1 MVEFGSSKFNAR
13 IKRGER
19 VPKSTKKFEEL
30 AETKPPQMRL
40 FQFIEDSEEQ
50 LSYSDQAKYRKYSQS
65 IELYDFMP
73 KYFWG
78 KAKRDENGTL
88 PILVREFSCRDI
100 KRKLRVHPAG
110 IVVNE
115 TTNEA
120 KYFYLGRREEV
131 VEEVLRKLAIESGA
145 FYDGQ
150 SGVSFTIGQIR
161 RELALHHH
169 SYSYYEVIEAL
180 NILALTKIELINPGE
195 KKASV
200 IFSPI
205 ETLGLSGDGD
215 ETQSYVVFSTLVTE
229 AIKGLQFRLYNYEQ
243 VMSYRTVVA
252 RLLHKR
258 MAHHYK
264 QASIINKYR
273 IYLSTIIR
281 DFGLTP
287 QKSLGDNLREV
298 EKSLQEM
305 IDKYV
310 LLNYAAT
317 DKVIDP
323 KTNKLIDVMLELQP
337 SIYFETDAKKANFLQ
352 GKNEKMLHGSEGLRK
367 G

>member
-1 MVEFGSSKFNAR
+1 MSKSR
-13 IKRGER
+13 
-19 VPKSTKKFEEL
+19 KKFGEIKQ
-30 AETKPPQMRL
+30 TTPKQMLL
-40 FQFIEDSEEQ
+40 FKFVEDSEEMM
-50 LSYSDQAKYRKYSQS
+50 SSSEQAQFRKYSQS

-78 KAKRDENGTL
+78 KAKRDENGML
-88 PILVREFSCRDI
+88 PILTREFTCRDI

-110 IVVNE
+110 VVTNE
-115 TTNEA
+115 NTNEA

-150 SGVSFTIGQIR
+150 PGVSFTIGQIR
-161 RELALHHH
+161 RELAHHNH
-169 SYSYYEVIEAL
+169 SYSYYEVVESL
-180 NILALTKIELINPGE
+180 NVLALTKIELINPGE
-195 KKASV
+195 KKATV

-205 ETLGLSGDGD
+205 ETLGLAGDGD

-229 AIKGLQFRLYNYEQ
+229 AIKGLNFRLYNYEQ

-264 QASIINKYR
+264 QAAITNKYR

-281 DFGLTP
+281 DFGLTA

-305 IDKYV
+305 IDKNVIIKYLV
-310 LLNYAAT
+310 T
-317 DKVIDP
+317 DKIIDP
-323 KTNKLIDVMLELQP
+323 RTHKLIDVILELQP
-337 SIYFETDAKKANFLQ
+337 SIYFESDSKKANYFQ
-352 GKNEKMLHGSEGLRK
+352 SRNEKAMTAVPPAGED
-367 G
+367 

>member
-1 MVEFGSSKFNAR
+1 M
-13 IKRGER
+13 
-19 VPKSTKKFEEL
+19 PKSTKKFEEL
-30 AETKPPQMRL
+30 EQTNPKQMLL
-40 FQFIEDSEEQ
+40 FRFVEDSEE
-50 LSYSDQAKYRKYSQS
+50 LMSSSEQARFRKYSQS

-88 PILVREFSCRDI
+88 PILTREFTCRDV

-110 IVVNE
+110 VVINE
-115 TTNEA
+115 NTNEA
-120 KYFYLGRREEV
+120 KYFYLGRREEI

-145 FYDGQ
+145 FYDEQ
-150 SGVSFTIGQIR
+150 PGVSFTIGQIR
-161 RELALHHH
+161 RELAQHNH
-169 SYSYYEVIEAL
+169 SYSYYEIVESL

-205 ETLGLSGDGD
+205 ETLGLSGNGD

-229 AIKGLQFRLYNYEQ
+229 AIKGLNFRLYNYEQ

-264 QASIINKYR
+264 QASITNKYR

-298 EKSLQEM
+298 ERSLQEM
-305 IDKYV
+305 IDKNVLIGYV
-310 LLNYAAT
+310 IT

-337 SIYFETDAKKANFLQ
+337 SIYFETDSKKANFIQ
-352 GKNEKMLHGSEGLRK
+352 SRNEKAMQLAK
-367 G
+367 KD

>member
-1 MVEFGSSKFNAR
+1 M
-13 IKRGER
+13 
-19 VPKSTKKFEEL
+19 PKSTQKFEEL
-30 AETKPPQMRL
+30 EQTNPKQML
-40 FQFIEDSEEQ
+40 LSKFLEDSEE
-50 LSYSDQAKYRKYSQS
+50 SMSSSEQAKFRKYSQS

-73 KYFWG
+73 KYFWR

-88 PILVREFSCRDI
+88 PILVREFTCRDV

-110 IVVNE
+110 AVINE
-115 TTNEA
+115 NTNEA
-120 KYFYLGRREEV
+120 KYFYLGRREEI

-150 SGVSFTIGQIR
+150 PGVSFTIGQIR
-161 RELALHHH
+161 RELAHHNH
-169 SYSYYEVIEAL
+169 NYSYYEVVESL

-215 ETQSYVVFSTLVTE
+215 ETQSYVVFSTPVTE
-229 AIKGLQFRLYNYEQ
+229 AIKGLNFRLYNYEQ
-243 VMSYRTVVA
+243 VMSYRTIVA

-264 QASIINKYR
+264 QASITNKYR

-281 DFGLTP
+281 DFGLTA
-287 QKSLGDNLREV
+287 QKSLGDNLREA

-305 IDKYV
+305 IDKNV
-310 LLNYAAT
+310 LWL
-317 DKVIDP
+317 KIDF
-323 KTNKLIDVMLELQP
+323 
-337 SIYFETDAKKANFLQ
+337 SIISILLFETF
-352 GKNEKMLHGSEGLRK
+352 
-367 G
+367 

>member
-1 MVEFGSSKFNAR
+1 M
-13 IKRGER
+13 
-19 VPKSTKKFEEL
+19 PKSAKRFDDLEESD
-30 AETKPPQMRL
+30 PRQMQL
-40 FQFIEDSEEQ
+40 FRFLEDAEEQ
-50 LSYSDQAKYRKYSQS
+50 MSFTEQAKFRKYSQS

-88 PILVREFSCRDI
+88 PILVREFTCREV

-110 IVVNE
+110 LLINE
-115 TTNEA
+115 VTNES

-150 SGVSFTIGQIR
+150 PGVSFTIGQIR
-161 RELALHHH
+161 RELAHHNH
-169 SYSYYEVIEAL
+169 SYSYYEVVESL

-264 QASIINKYR
+264 QASITNKYR
-273 IYLSTIIR
+273 ILLSTIIR

-305 IDKYV
+305 IDKKV
-310 LLNYAAT
+310 LINYFIT
-317 DKVIDP
+317 DKVINP
-323 KTNKLIDVMLELQP
+323 KSKKLVDVMLELQP
-337 SIYFETDAKKANFLQ
+337 SIYFESDSKKANFIQ
-352 GKNEKMLHGSEGLRK
+352 ARNEKMLSGGNRE
-367 G
+367 

>member
-1 MVEFGSSKFNAR
+1 MENVVESASSSLSIR
-13 IKRGER
+13 SIRSGR
-19 VPKSTKKFEEL
+19 MPKSTKKFEEL
-30 AETKPPQMRL
+30 EETKPKQMLL
-40 FQFIEDSEEQ
+40 FRFIEDSEEQ
-50 LSYSDQAKYRKYSQS
+50 LSSSDQAKYRKYSQS

-78 KAKRDENGTL
+78 KAKRDENGNL
-88 PILVREFSCRDI
+88 PILVREFSCREV

-115 TTNEA
+115 ATNEA

-150 SGVSFTIGQIR
+150 TGVSFTIGQIR
-161 RELALHHH
+161 RELAQHNH
-169 SYSYYEVIEAL
+169 SYSYYEVVESL

-229 AIKGLQFRLYNYEQ
+229 AIKGLHFRLYNYEQ
-243 VMSYRTVVA
+243 VMSYRSVVA

-264 QASIINKYR
+264 QASITNKYR
-273 IYLSTIIR
+273 IYLSTVIR

-298 EKSLQEM
+298 RKSLQEM
-305 IDKYV
+305 IDKNV
-310 LLNYAAT
+310 LLNYEIT

-337 SIYFETDAKKANFLQ
+337 SVYFESDTKKANFFQ
-352 GKNEKMLHGSEGLRK
+352 TQNEKVMGGIK
-367 G
+367 KV

>member
-1 MVEFGSSKFNAR
+1 M
-13 IKRGER
+13 
-19 VPKSTKKFEEL
+19 PKSTKKFDELEE
-30 AETKPPQMRL
+30 TVPKQIML
-40 FQFIEDSEEQ
+40 FKFLEDSEEVM
-50 LSYSDQAKYRKYSQS
+50 SSSEQAKFRKYSQS

-78 KAKRDENGTL
+78 KAKRDENDTL
-88 PILVREFSCRDI
+88 PILMREFTCRDV

-110 IVVNE
+110 VVINE
-115 TTNEA
+115 NTNEA
-120 KYFYLGRREEV
+120 KYFYLGRREEI

-150 SGVSFTIGQIR
+150 PGVSFTIGQIR
-161 RELALHHH
+161 RELSQHNH
-169 SYSYYEVIEAL
+169 SYSYYEVVESL

-229 AIKGLQFRLYNYEQ
+229 AIKGLNFRLYNYEQ

-264 QASIINKYR
+264 QASIANKYR

-305 IDKYV
+305 IDKNV
-310 LLNYAAT
+310 LLGYSVT

-323 KTNKLIDVMLELQP
+323 KTNKLIDVMLDLQP
-337 SIYFETDAKKANFLQ
+337 SIYFESDTKKANYFETR
-352 GKNEKMLHGSEGLRK
+352 NEQLLVKRG
-367 G
+367 

>member
-1 MVEFGSSKFNAR
+1 M
-13 IKRGER
+13 
-19 VPKSTKKFEEL
+19 PKSTKKFEEL
-30 AETKPPQMRL
+30 EQTNPKQMLL
-40 FQFIEDSEEQ
+40 FRFVEDSEEVM
-50 LSYSDQAKYRKYSQS
+50 SSSEQAKFRKYSQS

-88 PILVREFSCRDI
+88 PILTREFTCRDV
-100 KRKLRVHPAG
+100 KRKLRIHPAG
-110 IVVNE
+110 VVVNE

-120 KYFYLGRREEV
+120 KYFYLGRREEI

-150 SGVSFTIGQIR
+150 PGVSFTIGQIR
-161 RELALHHH
+161 RELAQHNH
-169 SYSYYEVIEAL
+169 SYSYYEVLESL

-229 AIKGLQFRLYNYEQ
+229 AIKGLQFRLYNYKQ

-264 QASIINKYR
+264 QASITNKYR

-281 DFGLTP
+281 DFGLTA
-287 QKSLGDNLREV
+287 QRSLGDNLREV

-305 IDKYV
+305 IDKSVLIGYV
-310 LLNYAAT
+310 VS
-317 DKVIDP
+317 DKIVDP
-323 KTNKLIDVMLELQP
+323 KTNKLVDVMLELQP
-337 SIYFETDAKKANFLQ
+337 SVYFETDSKRANFVQ
-352 GKNEKMLHGSEGLRK
+352 SENEKKMIS
-367 G
+367 

>member
-1 MVEFGSSKFNAR
+1 M
-13 IKRGER
+13 
-19 VPKSTKKFEEL
+19 PKSTKKFEEF
-30 AETKPPQMRL
+30 EQTTPKQMQL
-40 FQFIEDSEEQ
+40 FRFIEDSGEAMSSSEQ
-50 LSYSDQAKYRKYSQS
+50 ARFRKYSQS

-88 PILVREFSCRDI
+88 PILMREFTCRDV

-110 IVVNE
+110 VVVNE
-115 TTNEA
+115 NTNEA
-120 KYFYLGRREEV
+120 KYFYLGRREEI

-150 SGVSFTIGQIR
+150 PGVSFTIGQIR
-161 RELALHHH
+161 RELAQHNH
-169 SYSYYEVIEAL
+169 SYSYYEVVEAL

-229 AIKGLQFRLYNYEQ
+229 AIKGLNFRLYNYEQ

-264 QASIINKYR
+264 QASIANKYR
-273 IYLSTIIR
+273 IHLSTIIR

-305 IDKYV
+305 IDKNV
-310 LLNYAAT
+310 LLGYAVT
-317 DKVIDP
+317 DKLVDQ
-323 KTNKLIDVMLELQP
+323 KTNKLIDVVLDLQP
-337 SIYFETDAKKANFLQ
+337 SIYFETDSKKANYFQ
-352 GKNEKMLHGSEGLRK
+352 TRNEQTLLNLKTD
-367 G
+367 